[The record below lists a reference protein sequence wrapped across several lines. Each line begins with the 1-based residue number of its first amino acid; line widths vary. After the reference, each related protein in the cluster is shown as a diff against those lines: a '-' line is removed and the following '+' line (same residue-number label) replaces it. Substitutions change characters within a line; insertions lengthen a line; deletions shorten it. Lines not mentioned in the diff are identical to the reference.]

1 MEMKVPM
8 FFSYLQARIAV
19 PNGFCTGRR
28 FLMYLV
34 LSSVIPLSAS
44 HAQSGPQSSDEL
56 RETLLNA
63 ERAIM
68 EGLSAQA
75 IGAAPAVPVKA
86 SLASTAPQAEKV
98 VRVEPPPKQSPKVAP
113 AAKKATA
120 PVTPPKPQ
128 KASEAPKAPSELE
141 ARAAALS
148 RENEALRKQVEEL
161 KEQMSKLDADLHETR
176 SQLTVA
182 ETEASRLSTMVDA
195 KTRASLGRYN
205 VPMPAAPQPVR
216 AAPAQKEA
224 PAIAKPVEDVKS
236 PSRSVDMQI
245 ATVTVDKADLRVG
258 PGKNNSALMSLRR
271 GSRLAV
277 EERRG
282 EWYRVFAP
290 NGQRAWIH
298 SSLVSFGDGASS
310 MNDGSA
316 VRVKG
321 YSVNAEEEAF
331 RRLQKMSAGK

>member
-1 MEMKVPM
+1 MKVPM
-8 FFSYLQARIAV
+8 FFSYRQARITA
-19 PNGFCTGRR
+19 PTGFRTSRQMFIYLALCT
-28 FLMYLV
+28 
-34 LSSVIPLSAS
+34 VIPLSA
-44 HAQSGPQSSDEL
+44 AQAQTASPGSDEF
-56 RETLLNA
+56 RESLLNA

-75 IGAAPAVPVKA
+75 IGAAAPAVPVKT
-86 SLASTAPQAEKV
+86 SLASTAPRAEKAS
-98 VRVEPPPKQSPKVAP
+98 QVAP
-113 AAKKATA
+113 PAKQTTKPAPTLRKVPATVA
-120 PVTPPKPQ
+120 PPKPQ
-128 KASEAPKAPSELE
+128 KAPESPKAPSEFE
-141 ARAAALS
+141 VKATVLS
-148 RENEALRKQVEEL
+148 RENEALRKQIAEL
-161 KEQMSKLDADLHETR
+161 KEQMAKLDADLQETR

-182 ETEASRLSTMVDA
+182 ETEANRLSTMVDA

-205 VPMPAAPQPVR
+205 VPMPAAPQPARVV
-216 AAPAQKEA
+216 PEQKEA
-224 PAIAKPVEDVKS
+224 PAIVKPVEEVKP
-236 PSRSVDMQI
+236 PSRNTDMQI

-277 EERRG
+277 EERQG

-290 NGQRAWIH
+290 NGQRAWVH
-298 SSLVSFGDGASS
+298 SSLVSFGDGASN

-321 YSVNAEEEAF
+321 YSLNAEEEAF

>member
-1 MEMKVPM
+1 M
-8 FFSYLQARIAV
+8 FFSYLQARNAT
-19 PNGFCTGRR
+19 PNSFSRSRR
-28 FLMYLV
+28 ILMYLA
-34 LSSVIPLSAS
+34 LSAILPLSAS
-44 HAQSGPQSSDEL
+44 HAQSAPSDADEL

-75 IGAAPAVPVKA
+75 IGAAPAAQIKTSLTSPAPEAQKAARVAPPVK
-86 SLASTAPQAEKV
+86 Q
-98 VRVEPPPKQSPKVAP
+98 PPKPAP
-113 AAKKATA
+113 SAKKAATQ
-120 PVTPPKPQ
+120 VTPPKTQ
-128 KASEAPKAPSELE
+128 KTAEGPKAPSEFE
-141 ARAAALS
+141 VKAATLG
-148 RENEALRKQVEEL
+148 RENEALRKQMEEL
-161 KEQMSKLDADLHETR
+161 RAQVQKLDSELQDTR
-176 SQLTVA
+176 SQLTLA
-182 ETEASRLSTMVDA
+182 ETEATRLSTMVDA

-216 AAPAQKEA
+216 VATEQKAAPAVVK
-224 PAIAKPVEDVKS
+224 PAEDVKP
-236 PSRSVDMQI
+236 PSRNADIQI

-277 EERRG
+277 EDRQG

-298 SSLVSFGDGASS
+298 SSLVSFGDGASN

-331 RRLQKMSAGK
+331 RRLQKISPGK